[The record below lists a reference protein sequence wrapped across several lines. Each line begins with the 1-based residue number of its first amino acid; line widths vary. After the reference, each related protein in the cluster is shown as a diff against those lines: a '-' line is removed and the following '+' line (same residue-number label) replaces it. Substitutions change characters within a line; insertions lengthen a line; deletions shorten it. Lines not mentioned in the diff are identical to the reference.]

1 MAIWTAPQIGP
12 LKTFSQKHQTI
23 SKGLEPFGGT
33 FLTEMS
39 CRPRGHAETFA
50 NQPLEEVLCAQ
61 CFQEAQFWRWWD
73 QGCASIKSRTKWMWL
88 LLFLFLR
95 SSILYSLH
103 IHVYSFIQYTLFW
116 FIKKT
121 QRSKDHTTWKGPLE
135 SHVSP
140 SIQLLGLE
148 SRVPGPEVAAI
159 IYIYTLDF
167 SS

>member
-1 MAIWTAPQIGP
+1 
-12 LKTFSQKHQTI
+12 
-23 SKGLEPFGGT
+23 
-33 FLTEMS
+33 
-39 CRPRGHAETFA
+39 
-50 NQPLEEVLCAQ
+50 
-61 CFQEAQFWRWWD
+61 
-73 QGCASIKSRTKWMWL
+73 MWL

-159 IYIYTLDF
+159 IYIYIYIRFLLLDTNLPKPSKNRF
-167 SS
+167 LLRPADAFTFRTAESVVFFVGSYLGPWISRCPHKDRFKEEF